1 MRHIMLAALAAGAWS
16 APAGAQTGIDRVAW
30 MQGCWQLTN
39 GDRIVEENWT
49 SPKAGVMLGTG
60 RTIRAGKLVEHEFVL
75 LAERD
80 SRLAYEAHPSAQP
93 PTTFMSKDVDDA
105 SVVFEAP
112 AHDFPQR
119 VGYRR
124 VTGDQL
130 LAWIE
135 GTVSGKLRR
144 AEFPYRRVECPK

>member
-1 MRHIMLAALAAGAWS
+1 MRHVMVAALFAGAWP
-16 APAGAQTGIDRVAW
+16 APADAQATIDRVAW

-49 SPKAGVMLGTG
+49 SPKAGAMLGAG
-60 RTIRAGKLVEHEFVL
+60 RTIRAGKLVVHEFVL

-80 SRLAYEAHPSAQP
+80 GRLAYQAHPSGQLS
-93 PTTFMSKDVDDA
+93 TTFMSKEIDA
-105 SVVFEAP
+105 TSIVFEDP
-112 AHDFPQR
+112 THDFPQR

-124 VTGDQL
+124 VAADRM
-130 LAWIE
+130 LAWTE

-144 AEFPYRRVECPK
+144 QEFPLQRIECPK